1 MDNNTLIIIAVV
13 AIAGIVIGAIIGYL
27 LGGKK
32 DSGMEAEKAGAEA
45 KATQLQSQLS
55 EKNVELS
62 RRDDDIKRQQEKL
75 IEAEAAKTKAETE
88 LTETRAN
95 IVELNDQLESK
106 ELERASYRDAHIA
119 AEKKSV
125 ELQARNDS
133 ILQQLEEQ
141 KQFLAEAD
149 IKLRDAFASLSSEA
163 LRKNNATF
171 LESAKETLEA
181 KVKESATELDA
192 RKVAIETLVKPLG
205 ESLKNFDT
213 KLQDIE
219 IKREGAYKGI
229 EAWLEVMKGE
239 TEQLNTGTKKLVNAL
254 TTSHVRGRYGEIAL
268 RRLVEAAGMLD
279 KCHFAE
285 QESVATETGRLRPDM
300 TIFLPGEKTLIVDS
314 KVPMA
319 AYNRVFETEDAA
331 EQKKHLKDHAL
342 AVRTHVEQLSDKS
355 YWNQFEQAPDFV
367 IMYLEF
373 ESCYGAAL
381 MHDSEILYEAMN
393 NGIVFAT
400 PSTFLG
406 LLRTVNYMWQQVR
419 LADGILEMRD
429 AGVELYKRTNTM
441 LEHFSRIGSGLNSAV
456 SAYNA
461 ALGSMESRVITHLE
475 KIKDIGGSSTQ
486 KEIPSLKPVETAVR
500 EVTKQIA
507 SSEQSFEAQE

>member
-13 AIAGIVIGAIIGYL
+13 AVVGIFLGAVIGHL

-32 DSGMEAEKAGAEA
+32 DSGLKAEKARAEA
-45 KATQLQSQLS
+45 KAA
-55 EKNVELS
+55 ELDKQIAQKYIEIS
-62 RRDDDIKRQQEKL
+62 RRDDQIERNQEKL
-75 IEAEAAKTKAETE
+75 VSAESAKTRAETE
-88 LTETRAN
+88 LAEANET
-95 IVELNDQLESK
+95 
-106 ELERASYRDAHIA
+106 LERQSEEIDSYKAEITSFSNANTALKETNATLA
-119 AEKKSV
+119 AERKS
-125 ELQARNDS
+125 A
-133 ILQQLEEQ
+133 LEAIAEQ
-141 KQFLAEAD
+141 KQFLADAD
-149 IKLRDAFASLSSEA
+149 RKLREAFESLSSEA
-163 LRKNNATF
+163 LRRNNATF

-181 KVKESATELDA
+181 KVKESATELET
-192 RKVAIETLVKPLG
+192 RKAAVENLVKPLS
-205 ESLKNFDT
+205 ESLKNFDS

-219 IKREGAYKGI
+219 VKREGAYKGI

-279 KCHFAE
+279 HCHFAE
-285 QESVATETGRLRPDM
+285 QESVSTETGRLRPDM
-300 TIFLPGEKTLIVDS
+300 TLFLPGDRKLIVDS

-319 AYNRVFETEDAA
+319 AYNRVFETEDGA
-331 EQKKHLKDHAL
+331 EQKKYLKEHAL
-342 AVRTHVEQLSDKS
+342 AVRTHVKKLSDKS
-355 YWNQFEQAPDFV
+355 YWEQFDQAPDFV

-381 MHDSEILYEAMN
+381 MHDGDLLYEAMN
-393 NGIVFAT
+393 NRIVFAT

-441 LEHFSRIGSGLNSAV
+441 LEHFTRMGTGLNSAV

-461 ALGSMESRVITHLE
+461 ALGSLESRVITHLE

-486 KEIPSLKPVETAVR
+486 KEIPALKPVETAVR
-500 EVTKQIA
+500 EVTKQI
-507 SSEQSFEAQE
+507 SLQEPGKEIIE